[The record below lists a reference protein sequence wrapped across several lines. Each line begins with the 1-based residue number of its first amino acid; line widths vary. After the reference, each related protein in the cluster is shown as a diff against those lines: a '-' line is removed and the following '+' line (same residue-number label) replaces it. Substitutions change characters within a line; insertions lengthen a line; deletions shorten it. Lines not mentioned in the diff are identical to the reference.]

1 MILLF
6 IEKKKNTKYGSI
18 VFLSQNCIPNSNLKQ
33 WYFYCAQ
40 RIHNRLKMSNKY
52 YQGQTQKKKKKKIIG
67 GKPLLH
73 GINLRKSPVKNRN
86 TFIFD
91 WVII

>member
-1 MILLF
+1 
-6 IEKKKNTKYGSI
+6 
-18 VFLSQNCIPNSNLKQ
+18 
-33 WYFYCAQ
+33 
-40 RIHNRLKMSNKY
+40 MSNKY
-52 YQGQTQKKKKKKIIG
+52 YQGQTQKKKKKIIG